1 MRAGPLF
8 PHDFR
13 RFALDSDAET
23 REFMAVS
30 LREKN
35 YRRDRL
41 PPLNALR
48 AFEAAARH
56 LSMTRA
62 AEELNV
68 THGAISQHVRTLEG
82 ATRSR
87 LFERRGN
94 RLRLTPAG
102 SALLRPLQ
110 AAFGLLLEATRATAS
125 GEISGEVRLAA
136 PPALTT
142 LWLLREVGPFL
153 AAHPGLSLRLFAG
166 NEPRLPR
173 GSAIDLAIRY
183 GDGRWPSF
191 IVDPLCDVH
200 LTPVCSPGLLR
211 ATPALRTLKGLANVP
226 ILCADDGE
234 EWDGWIAGSGRAR
247 VALGPRHHLGNALTA
262 IELAASGF
270 GVALGDNVTT
280 ARYLAEGRL
289 VSPIER
295 STRAANGFYLLTRPE
310 SEPNPAVAA
319 LRHWLRES
327 FARLEMPR

>member
-1 MRAGPLF
+1 MR
-8 PHDFR
+8 
-13 RFALDSDAET
+13 
-23 REFMAVS
+23 

-35 YRRDRL
+35 YRKDRL

-68 THGAISQHVRTLEG
+68 THGAVSQHVRTLEA

-102 SALLRPLQ
+102 SAVLQPLQ

-136 PPALTT
+136 PPALAT
-142 LWLLREVGPFL
+142 LWLVRQIGPFL
-153 AAHPGLSLRLFAG
+153 SAHPGLSLRLFAG
-166 NEPRLPR
+166 TEPRLPR
-173 GSAIDLAIRY
+173 GAALDLAIRY

-191 IVDPLCDVH
+191 VVDPLCDVH
-200 LTPVCSPGLLR
+200 LTPVCSPALLR
-211 ATPALRTLKGLANVP
+211 ANPALRGLKGLAGVP

-234 EWDGWIAGSGRAR
+234 EWDSWIAGSGRAR
-247 VALGPRHHLGNALTA
+247 VALGPRHYLGNALTA
-262 IELAASGF
+262 IEMSAAGF

-310 SEPNPAVAA
+310 SEGSPAVAA
-319 LRHWLRES
+319 LRHWLRDS
-327 FARLEMPR
+327 FAKLERAQ

>member
-1 MRAGPLF
+1 MRI
-8 PHDFR
+8 
-13 RFALDSDAET
+13 
-23 REFMAVS
+23 
-30 LREKN
+30 REKI
-35 YRRDRL
+35 YRKGRL

-68 THGAISQHVRTLEG
+68 THGAVSQHVRTLEA
-82 ATRSR
+82 ATRTR

-102 SALLRPLQ
+102 SALLQPLQ
-110 AAFGLLLEATRATAS
+110 AAFGLLLEATRATES

-136 PPALTT
+136 PPALAT
-142 LWLLREVGPFL
+142 LWLARQIGPFL
-153 AAHPGLSLRLFAG
+153 STHPGLSLRLYTG

-173 GSAIDLAIRY
+173 GVAIDLAIRY

-200 LTPVCSPGLLR
+200 LTPVCSPALLR
-211 ATPALRTLKGLANVP
+211 AKPALRGLKGLADVP

-234 EWDGWIAGSGRAR
+234 EWDSWVAGSGRAR
-247 VALGPRHHLGNALTA
+247 VVLGPRHYLGNALTA
-262 IELAASGF
+262 IEMSAAGF

-289 VSPIER
+289 VAPIER

-310 SEPNPAVAA
+310 SEGNPAVAA
-319 LRHWLRES
+319 LRHWLRDS
-327 FARLEMPR
+327 FARLDKP

>member
-1 MRAGPLF
+1 
-8 PHDFR
+8 
-13 RFALDSDAET
+13 
-23 REFMAVS
+23 MAMG

-35 YRRDRL
+35 YRKGRL

-68 THGAISQHVRTLEG
+68 THGAVSQHVRALEG

-94 RLRLTPAG
+94 RLQLTPAG
-102 SALLRPLQ
+102 SALLQPLQ

-125 GEISGEVRLAA
+125 GEASGEVRLAA
-136 PPALTT
+136 PPALAT
-142 LWLLREVGPFL
+142 LWLVREIGPFL
-153 AAHPGLSLRLFAG
+153 SSHPGLRLRLFPG
-166 NEPRLPR
+166 QEPRLPR
-173 GSAIDLAIRY
+173 GVTFDLAIRY

-200 LTPVCSPGLLR
+200 LMPVCSPGLLMS
-211 ATPALRTLKGLANVP
+211 TPALRGLKGLAHVP

-234 EWDGWIAGSGRAR
+234 EWDGWVAGSGRAR
-247 VALGPRHHLGNALTA
+247 VALGPRHYLGNALAA
-262 IELAASGF
+262 IELAAAGF
-270 GVALGDNVTT
+270 GVAMGDNVTT
-280 ARYLAEGRL
+280 SRYLAEGRL

-310 SEPNPAVAA
+310 SEANPAVAA
-319 LRHWLRES
+319 LRHWLRDS
-327 FARLEMPR
+327 FAKMER

>member
-1 MRAGPLF
+1 MG
-8 PHDFR
+8 
-13 RFALDSDAET
+13 
-23 REFMAVS
+23 

-35 YRRDRL
+35 YRKGEKRL

-68 THGAISQHVRTLEG
+68 THGAISQHVRTLEE
-82 ATRSR
+82 ATRSH

-102 SALLRPLQ
+102 SALLQPLQ
-110 AAFGLLLEATRATAS
+110 AAFGLLFEATRATAS
-125 GEISGEVRLAA
+125 GGISGEVRLAA
-136 PPALTT
+136 PPALAT
-142 LWLLREVGPFL
+142 LWLVRQVGPFL
-153 AAHPGLSLRLFAG
+153 AGHPGLSLRLYSG

-173 GSAIDLAIRY
+173 AAIDLAIRY

-200 LTPVCSPGLLR
+200 LTPVCSPVLLH
-211 ATPALRTLKGLANVP
+211 ANPALRGLKGLASVP
-226 ILCADDGE
+226 ILCADDGD
-234 EWDGWIAGSGRAR
+234 EWESWIAGSGRAR
-247 VALGPRHHLGNALTA
+247 VALGPRHYLGNALTA
-262 IELAASGF
+262 IEMSAAGF

-310 SEPNPAVAA
+310 SEGNPAVAA
-319 LRHWLRES
+319 LRHWLRDS
-327 FARLEMPR
+327 FAKM